1 MRKTH
6 KFAKLHLEL
15 SGPQGI
21 VTETTPATTFPTV
34 TVLKT
39 FRDDPRQITV
49 PEHKLSEAEVAARF
63 ENRRK
68 ILQSA
73 CRRYANSSAFRSQPP
88 RGIRLPRYPGVMNV
102 TVMYCPIQK
111 TGSTTWKG
119 ILRSIGQNM
128 PTADIRGIEVNVPF
142 GKHDVSFTFVRE
154 PYSRLLSA
162 YVDKLLSPNTLFSKM
177 TGRYVIAKFRQN
189 ASKKSIDCGYDVTFP
204 EFVRYFIHAQT
215 SGQKRNGHFIP
226 THDHCGMCQR
236 PYKYIGHLET
246 LKDDMPF
253 ILKAMQSPVAYNKSF
268 DNVTIKNGAAMILNG
283 MRNGIKQCMDLD
295 EACRRVWKKWQIRG
309 IISKTLR
316 FPLSR
321 EETQNISAT
330 DFEKA
335 GLAALARSGEKSELI
350 KQKKEALKEAFASVP
365 LEDKLEVQKLLFLDF
380 EMFGF
385 DAKPDE
391 VFPKEPYEP
400 DPNFSY
406 FDLYK

>member
-1 MRKTH
+1 M
-6 KFAKLHLEL
+6 E
-15 SGPQGI
+15 
-21 VTETTPATTFPTV
+21 
-34 TVLKT
+34 T
-39 FRDDPRQITV
+39 FRDDPRQITAS
-49 PEHKLSEAEVAARF
+49 EQKLSEAEVAARF
-63 ENRRK
+63 ENRRE

-73 CRRYANSSAFRSQPP
+73 CRRYANSSAFRNQPP

-128 PTADIRGIEVNVPF
+128 PTGDIRGIVPF
-142 GKHDVSFTFVRE
+142 GKYDVSFTFVRE

-215 SGQKRNGHFIP
+215 SGEKRNEHFVP

-246 LKDDMPF
+246 LKDDLLF

-268 DNVTIKNGAAMILNG
+268 DNSTIKNGAAMILKG

-295 EACRRVWKKWQIRG
+295 EACRRLWKKWQIRG

-316 FPLSR
+316 FPC
-321 EETQNISAT
+321 
-330 DFEKA
+330 
-335 GLAALARSGEKSELI
+335 
-350 KQKKEALKEAFASVP
+350 
-365 LEDKLEVQKLLFLDF
+365 LLYTSPSPRD
-380 EMFGF
+380 
-385 DAKPDE
+385 
-391 VFPKEPYEP
+391 
-400 DPNFSY
+400 
-406 FDLYK
+406 

>member
-1 MRKTH
+1 MVTGHNEENSQARKT
-6 KFAKLHLEL
+6 
-15 SGPQGI
+15 P
-21 VTETTPATTFPTV
+21 P
-34 TVLKT
+34 
-39 FRDDPRQITV
+39 
-49 PEHKLSEAEVAARF
+49 EAEWASGHRHRNNAGYDISDGDRIEDFPWRPKADNCIRTQAERGRSCGPFREPKETFTVC
-63 ENRRK
+63 
-68 ILQSA
+68 LSA
-73 CRRYANSSAFRSQPP
+73 LRNSSAFRNQPP

-128 PTADIRGIEVNVPF
+128 SKAHIRGIEVNVPF

-162 YVDKLLSPNTLFSKM
+162 YVDKLLSPNTLFSKI

-215 SGQKRNGHFIP
+215 SGQKRNGHFTP
-226 THDHCGMCQR
+226 THDHCGMCQH

-268 DNVTIKNGAAMILNG
+268 DNVTIKNGAAMILQR

-295 EACRRVWKKWQIRG
+295 EACRRLWKTMANWQR
-309 IISKTLR
+309 
-316 FPLSR
+316 
-321 EETQNISAT
+321 QY
-330 DFEKA
+330 
-335 GLAALARSGEKSELI
+335 
-350 KQKKEALKEAFASVP
+350 KE
-365 LEDKLEVQKLLFLDF
+365 
-380 EMFGF
+380 GG
-385 DAKPDE
+385 
-391 VFPKEPYEP
+391 
-400 DPNFSY
+400 
-406 FDLYK
+406 

>member
-1 MRKTH
+1 MRKAH

-21 VTETTPATTFPTV
+21 VTETRPATFPMV
-34 TVLKT
+34 TVLET
-39 FRDDPRQITV
+39 FRDDPRQITAS
-49 PEHKLSEAEVAARF
+49 EQKLSEAEVAARF
-63 ENRRK
+63 ENRRE

-73 CRRYANSSAFRSQPP
+73 CRRYANSSAFRNQPP

-111 TGSTTWKG
+111 TGSTTWTG

-128 PTADIRGIEVNVPF
+128 PTGDIRGIVPF
-142 GKHDVSFTFVRE
+142 GKYDVSFTFVRE

-215 SGQKRNGHFIP
+215 SGEKRNEHFVP

-253 ILKAMQSPVAYNKSF
+253 ILKAMQSPVANNKSF
-268 DNVTIKNGAAMILNG
+268 DNSTIKNGAAMILKR

-295 EACRRVWKKWQIRG
+295 EACRRLWKKWQIRG
-309 IISKTLR
+309 IISKTQH

-321 EETQNISAT
+321 EETQDISAT

-365 LEDKLEVQKLLFLDF
+365 LEDRLEVQKLLFLDF

-391 VFPKEPYEP
+391 VFPKEPYRP
-400 DPNFSY
+400 DPNFNY

>member
-6 KFAKLHLEL
+6 TLAKLHLKL

-21 VTETTPATTFPTV
+21 VTETTPAATFRTV
-34 TVLKT
+34 TELKT
-39 FRDDPRQITV
+39 FRDDPRKITV

-63 ENRRK
+63 ENRKK

-73 CRRYANSSAFRSQPP
+73 CRLYANSSAFRSRRP
-88 RGIRLPRYPGVMNV
+88 RDIRLPRYPGVMNV

-111 TGSTTWKG
+111 IGSTTWTG
-119 ILRSIGQNM
+119 ILRSIGQKM

-162 YVDKLLSPNTLFSKM
+162 YVDKLFSPDMLFWKT
-177 TGRYVIAKFRQN
+177 TGPYVIEKFRQN
-189 ASKKSIDCGYDVTFP
+189 ASKKSIDCGCDVTFP

-215 SGQKRNGHFIP
+215 SGEKRDEHFIP
-226 THDHCGMCQR
+226 THDHCDMCQR

-246 LKDDMPF
+246 LKDDLPF
-253 ILKAMQSPVAYNKSF
+253 ILKAMQSPVDYNKSY
-268 DNVTIKNGAAMILNG
+268 DNVIIKMSAASVLNK

-309 IISKTLR
+309 IISKTLL

-321 EETQNISAT
+321 EETQDISAT
-330 DFEKA
+330 DFGKA
-335 GLAALARSGEKSELI
+335 GLDALARSGEKSELI

-365 LEDKLEVQKLLFLDF
+365 LEDRLEVQKLLFLDF

-391 VFPKEPYEP
+391 VFPKEPYKP
-400 DPNFSY
+400 DPNFRY